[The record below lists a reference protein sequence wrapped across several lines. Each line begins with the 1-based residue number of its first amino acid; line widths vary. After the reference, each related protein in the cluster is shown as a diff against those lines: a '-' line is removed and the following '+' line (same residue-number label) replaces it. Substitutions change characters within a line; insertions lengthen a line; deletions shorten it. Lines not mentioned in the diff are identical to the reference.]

1 MRKKLFA
8 VGTTVLAASL
18 LLNACSSSSSSE
30 STSSQASGSQPS
42 GSGQASGAQPTGD
55 PIIIGMDE
63 DSTGPGA
70 SYSTIAGQTVRDAID
85 QVNAEGGILG
95 RPVQL
100 VVENDESDPTKTPS
114 VLRKLLDAGSVA
126 LILQSSGAAIAQ
138 AKPVVEEAGVI
149 SIAPTSIS
157 QSVGLP
163 PDNTYTYTLAN
174 PLSDFVKVYC
184 GAFDAKGFKTLGVL
198 SDGSVTIDAV
208 NQLLLPGLGD
218 CIKIVAEEKAP
229 VDAADLSAQVA
240 RIKEANPDTVLVSS
254 VGGNFEVLAQNT
266 LAQQMPDTQRFSLA
280 SIGNQPS
287 SWKLA
292 NPGAL
297 DGLVYMGSLS
307 SDNPQTAKLQEFL
320 NSARGG
326 DYSVTAYDAQGY
338 DTVQLIKMAIE
349 KAGSTDKAK
358 VSEAMNSITGYLA
371 SFGQP
376 GFELSY
382 NADKHLGA
390 DGLCGLVL
398 TQFGPDNTPTGPWA
412 DYQAPC

>member
-1 MRKKLFA
+1 MRKNLIA

-18 LLNACSSSSSSE
+18 LLNACSSSSSDE
-30 STSSQASGSQPS
+30 SSQSPATGSQAAESAASGSAPS
-42 GSGQASGAQPTGD
+42 GD

-70 SYSTIAGQTVRDAID
+70 SYSTIAGQTVRDAIE

-95 RPVQL
+95 RPVEL

-149 SIAPTSIS
+149 AVAPTSIS

-174 PLSDFVKVYC
+174 PLSDFVSVYC
-184 GAFDAKGFKTLGVL
+184 GAFESQGYKSLGVL

-208 NQLLLPGLGD
+208 NELLLPGLAD
-218 CIKIVAEEKAP
+218 CIDIVAEEKAP

-240 RIKEANPDTVLVSS
+240 RIKGANPDVVLVSS

-266 LAQQMPDTQRFSLA
+266 LAQQLPDVQRFSLA

-287 SWKLA
+287 SWELA

-297 DGLVYMGSLS
+297 DGLVYMGSLAA
-307 SDNPQTAKLQEFL
+307 DNPQTVKLQEFL
-320 NSARGG
+320 NSVRGG
-326 DYSVTAYDAQGY
+326 DYSITAYDAQGY

-358 VSEAMNSITGYLA
+358 VSEAFNSITGYLA

-376 GFELSY
+376 GFTLSY
-382 NADKHLGA
+382 SADKHLGA

-398 TQFGPDNTPTGPWA
+398 TQFGPDNTPTGPWSG
-412 DYQAPC
+412 YQAPC

>member
-1 MRKKLFA
+1 MRKKLIA
-8 VGTTVLAASL
+8 VGTSVIAASL
-18 LLNACSSSSSSE
+18 LLSACGSSSSG
-30 STSSQASGSQPS
+30 TPSGSQP
-42 GSGQASGAQPTGD
+42 AGD

-70 SYSTIAGQTVRDAID
+70 SYSTIAGQTIRDAID

-95 RPVQL
+95 RPVKL

-114 VLRKLLDAGSVA
+114 VLRKLLDEGAVA

-138 AKPVVEEAGVI
+138 AKPVVQAAGVI
-149 SIAPTSIS
+149 AIAPTSIS

-174 PLSDFVKVYC
+174 PLSDFVQVYC
-184 GAFDAKGFKTLGVL
+184 GAFKAKGYTKLGVL

-208 NQLLLPGLGD
+208 NKLLLPGLAD
-218 CIKIVAEEKAP
+218 CITIVAEEKAP

-240 RIKEANPDTVLVSS
+240 RIKGANPDVVLVSS

-280 SIGNQPS
+280 SIGNQPA

-297 DGLVYMGSLS
+297 DGLVYMGSLAA
-307 SDNPQTAKLQEFL
+307 DNPQTVKLQDFL
-320 NSARGG
+320 NGTRGP
-326 DYSVTAYDAQGY
+326 DYSLTAYDAQGY

-349 KAGSTDKAK
+349 KAGSTDKVA
-358 VSEAMNSITGYLA
+358 VSDGMNSITKYLA
-371 SFGQP
+371 SFGQT
-376 GFELSY
+376 GFTLSY
-382 NADKHLGA
+382 SADKHLGA

-398 TQFGPDNTPTGPWA
+398 TAFGPDNTPTGPWPG
-412 DYQAPC
+412 YQAPC